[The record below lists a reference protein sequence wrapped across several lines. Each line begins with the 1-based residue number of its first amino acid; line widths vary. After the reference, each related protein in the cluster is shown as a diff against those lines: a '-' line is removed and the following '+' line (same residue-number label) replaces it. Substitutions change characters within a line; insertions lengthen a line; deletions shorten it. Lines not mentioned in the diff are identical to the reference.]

1 MEEKDNLQLPE
12 NAIGT
17 ERKTHKEERG
27 FELLQ
32 GSEIFQGGLLGGCL
46 ESLYDVLT
54 NSRYED
60 EKEEYRVQ

>member
-1 MEEKDNLQLPE
+1 MEDSRA
-12 NAIGT
+12 AIGT

-46 ESLYDVLT
+46 ESLYDVLP
-54 NSRYED
+54 
-60 EKEEYRVQ
+60 QL

>member
-1 MEEKDNLQLPE
+1 MCIRD
-12 NAIGT
+12 
-17 ERKTHKEERG
+17 REERG

-60 EKEEYRVQ
+60 EKMCIRDRFMVVQRQK